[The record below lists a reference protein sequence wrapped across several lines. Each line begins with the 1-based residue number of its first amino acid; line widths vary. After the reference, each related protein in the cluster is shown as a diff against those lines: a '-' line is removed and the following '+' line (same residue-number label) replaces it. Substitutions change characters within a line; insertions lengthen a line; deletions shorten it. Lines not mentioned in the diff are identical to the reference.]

1 MVQKSEMG
9 RTSWYRPRSQALY
22 GSGFGWNL
30 TKQSFSFLGKSLEI
44 QHLSTRAGDLLCI
57 TGWCE
62 PDPELHTAL
71 MWWPQVWI
79 QFGIWSNSY
88 QLIHMKTRPSLLLFP
103 FVATAVVCGCASTSL
118 LLHPCKQCLTTGN
131 ELIQL
136 KFSSLPVNTQK

>member
-1 MVQKSEMG
+1 MCSASKKNNTNLPSVEKWCKNQRWAG
-9 RTSWYRPRSQALY
+9 RHGTDLVHRP
-22 GSGFGWNL
+22 NL

-44 QHLSTRAGDLLCI
+44 QHLSTRAGDLLYI

-62 PDPELHTAL
+62 LDPELHTAL

-88 QLIHMKTRPSLLLFP
+88 HLIHMKMRPSLLLFP

-118 LLHPCKQCLTTGN
+118 LLHPCKRCLTTGN
-131 ELIQL
+131 
-136 KFSSLPVNTQK
+136 